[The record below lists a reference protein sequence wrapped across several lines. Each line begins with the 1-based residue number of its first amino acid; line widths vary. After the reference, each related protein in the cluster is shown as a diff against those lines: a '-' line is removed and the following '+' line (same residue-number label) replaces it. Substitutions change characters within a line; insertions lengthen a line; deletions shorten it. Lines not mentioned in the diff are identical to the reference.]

1 MSAVRVL
8 TANPGSASVKLAV
21 VDGGMER
28 ESITIDAAS
37 VPSAHGPLSEL
48 ASRWAPIDAAAIR
61 FVHGG
66 AHGEPVVLDARVLDR
81 LAELVPLAPLHQ
93 PLSLTM
99 AEIVM
104 TELDSP
110 VVACFDTAFHAAMPE
125 PATRYAL
132 PRDWVRDLR
141 LRRHGFHGLSCANA
155 LRRCTELLDVDPLG
169 LRVVCGHIGS
179 GVSVTA
185 IRDGHGVDTSMGF
198 TPLEG
203 AVMGTRSGSV
213 DPGLLLHLLDI
224 GLTDSA
230 GLAHVLSYQSGLAG
244 MTGTSGDIREVLAAR
259 ADGDP
264 DAALAIEVYL
274 HRLRREI
281 GAVSASL
288 DRVDALVF
296 TGGVAEHQPH
306 LIADLVA
313 GLHLLGVAVDPV
325 RLRGTG
331 DRVISPA
338 GSRVPVL
345 VVTARE
351 DLEMARQ
358 TANLLIGNATGPLVA
373 TKGIPS

>member
-1 MSAVRVL
+1 MSPVRVL
-8 TANPGSASVKLAV
+8 TANPGSSSVKLAV
-21 VDGGMER
+21 VDEEVER

-37 VPSAHGPLSEL
+37 VPRAHTSLSEL
-48 ASRWAPIDAAAIR
+48 AGRWAPIDAAAIR

-66 AHGEPVVLDARVLDR
+66 AHGEPVLLDARVLAR

-99 AEIVM
+99 ADVVRS
-104 TELDSP
+104 ELDVP
-110 VVACFDTAFHAAMPE
+110 VVACFDTAFHATMPE
-125 PATRYAL
+125 PATWYAL
-132 PRDWVRDLR
+132 PRDWVRDFG

-155 LRRCTELLDVDPLG
+155 LRRCAELLGADSAALG
-169 LRVVCGHIGS
+169 IVCAHVGS

-185 IRDGHGVDTSMGF
+185 IQHGRSMDTSMGL

-244 MTGTSGDIREVLAAR
+244 MTGTSGDMREVLAAR
-259 ADGDP
+259 TSGDD

-288 DRVDALVF
+288 ARLDALVF
-296 TGGVAEHQPH
+296 TGGVAEHQPD
-306 LIADLVA
+306 LIAELVS
-313 GLHLLGVAVDPV
+313 GLRLLGVAVDPI

-338 GSRVPVL
+338 RSRVPVL
-345 VVTARE
+345 LVTARE

-358 TANLLIGNATGPLVA
+358 ATNLLTGYATGPLVA
-373 TKGIPS
+373 AKGIPS